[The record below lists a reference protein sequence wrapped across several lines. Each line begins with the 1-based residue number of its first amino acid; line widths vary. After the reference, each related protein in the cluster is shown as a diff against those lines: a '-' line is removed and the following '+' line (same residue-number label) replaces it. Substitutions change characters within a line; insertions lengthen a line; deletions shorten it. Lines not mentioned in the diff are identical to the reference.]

1 MISHRRPRFA
11 VSSVKTPIYFE
22 NGALDLR
29 SPTKHIADGGVAF
42 RDQSV
47 ALSQNRSAD
56 MHVEKDYDLGGVT
69 LRLRGDTRLTGA
81 GAHDARLGVG
91 LYWSFG
97 GQGSLG
103 SYLAKRRAASCAK

>member
-1 MISHRRPRFA
+1 MDFLWEGWALRLA
-11 VSSVKTPIYFE
+11 KPIYFE
-22 NGALDLR
+22 NGAFDLR
-29 SPTKHIADGGVAF
+29 LPTKRIADGGVAF

-69 LRLRGDTRLTGA
+69 LRLRGDTRLSGA

-91 LYWSFG
+91 LYWSLG
-97 GQGSLG
+97 VQGPLG
-103 SYLAKRRAASCAK
+103 SYSAKRRAASRAK